1 MMEVTQS
8 AAMYDASCD
17 VVVSVD
23 EWWVVETK
31 GISRKKTE
39 MKSDLVSTH

>member
-1 MMEVTQS
+1 MEVTQS
-8 AAMYDASCD
+8 AAMCDAPCD
-17 VVVSVD
+17 VFVSVD

-31 GISRKKTE
+31 AISRKKTE